1 MEFDCLAPNELPHVT
16 RLYTA
21 YLSGAKKLSEFY
33 PHPPTLAAISS
44 VSRERKRERRYSP
57 EMRAAIANILARQN
71 ADISA
76 AGMHPAVERNLA
88 SFREG
93 AMAVVTGQQAG
104 LFGGPAYT
112 FYKALTAIRLVQ
124 ELHHRGIEAVPIF
137 WIASEDHDLAEV
149 SACDWLTS
157 HGVKRLQW
165 QPTSSEVAGRSVGR
179 VRLDD
184 PIVELAKK
192 AAESLEGPAAEEIAE
207 AITAAYQPAETFGSA
222 FAKLLRALTDRFGLI
237 LLDPLDE
244 KLHQLAAPLLGRVVE
259 QQSAL
264 SAELAERGKRLEKAG
279 YHAQVKVGAASTLL
293 FGTENGKR
301 VAVRQKNGEFLLGE
315 NSADGANLRVQ
326 INNDPGA
333 FSPNAL
339 LRPVVQDTLLP
350 TVAYVAGPAEIAY
363 FAQSQVV
370 YHHVGATMPVIVPR
384 ASFTLIEP
392 YVERL
397 LEKYGLEFRDHVL
410 GGRQSL
416 RKQLELNSL
425 PRGLNEKFEKGEAE
439 VRELLASLRK
449 PITKLDST
457 LGGATDTTSRK
468 IIFQLQKLRA
478 KTARAR
484 DLRDGVLTRHE
495 KIIRDALYP
504 SNHLQERA
512 LSLLPFLARHGMELL
527 DTLARHAGIGSP
539 AHQIARL

>member
-21 YLSGAKKLSEFY
+21 YLTGAKKLSEFY

-44 VSRERKRERRYSP
+44 VSRERKRDARYP
-57 EMRAAIANILARQN
+57 GEMRSALARILSTQN
-71 ADISA
+71 ERISA
-76 AGMHPAVERNLA
+76 SGLHPAVQRNLA

-112 FYKALTAIRLVQ
+112 FYKALTAVRLVQ

-157 HGVKRLQW
+157 HGVERFQW
-165 QPTSSEVAGRSVGR
+165 QPASSDVAGRSVGR
-179 VRLDD
+179 VPLGE

-192 AAESLEGPAAEEIAE
+192 AAESLEGPASKEIAE
-207 AITAAYQPAETFGSA
+207 AISAAYRPAETFGTA
-222 FAKLLRALTDRFGLI
+222 FAKLLRALTERFGLI
-237 LLDPLDE
+237 VLDPLDQE
-244 KLHQLAAPLLGRVVE
+244 LHELAAPLLGRVVA

-264 SAELAERGKRLEKAG
+264 TSELSERGKRLERAG
-279 YHAQVKVGAASTLL
+279 YHAQVKVSATSTLL

-301 VAVRQKNGEFLLGE
+301 VAIRQKNGEFLLGE
-315 NSADGANLRVQ
+315 QWADAANLQRR
-326 INNDPGA
+326 IAKDPVA

-350 TVAYVAGPAEIAY
+350 TIAYVAGPAEIAY
-363 FAQSQVV
+363 FAQSQVI
-370 YHHVGATMPVIVPR
+370 YQHLGTTMPVIVPR

-397 LEKYGLEFRDHVL
+397 LEKYGLELRDHIL
-410 GGRQSL
+410 GGRQLL
-416 RKQLELNSL
+416 RKRLELNSI
-425 PRGLNEKFEKGEAE
+425 PRGLKEKFDMAEAE
-439 VRELLASLRK
+439 ILELLASLK
-449 PITKLDST
+449 KSITKLDST
-457 LGGATDTTSRK
+457 LGGAVDTGSRK
-468 IIFQLQKLRA
+468 ILYQLQKLRA
-478 KTARAR
+478 KTGRAR
-484 DLRDGVLTRHE
+484 DLRDRILTRHE
-495 KIIRDALYP
+495 EIIRDALYP

-512 LSLLPFLARHGMELL
+512 LSLLPFLARHGTDLL
-527 DTLARHAGIGSP
+527 DTLARHAGIGTP

>member
-21 YLSGAKKLSEFY
+21 YLSGAKKLCEFY

-57 EMRAAIANILARQN
+57 EMRAAVANILARQN
-71 ADISA
+71 GDISP
-76 AGMHPAVERNLA
+76 AGMHPAIERNLA

-124 ELHHRGIEAVPIF
+124 ELHHRGVEAVPIF

-157 HGVKRLQW
+157 HGVEHLQW
-165 QPTSSEVAGRSVGR
+165 QAASPDVSGRSVGR
-179 VRLDD
+179 VPLREE
-184 PIVELAKK
+184 IVDLARR
-192 AAESLEGPAAEEIAE
+192 AAESLEGPACEEIAE
-207 AITAAYQPAETFGSA
+207 ALTTAYQPAETFGTA
-222 FAKLLRALTDRFGLI
+222 FAKLLRALTGRFGLI
-237 LLDPLDE
+237 LLDPLDA
-244 KLHQLAAPLLGRVVE
+244 KLHELAAPLLERVVE

-264 SAELAERGKRLEKAG
+264 SSELAERGKRLERAG

-301 VAVRQKNGEFLLGE
+301 VAIRQKNGEFLLGE
-315 NSADGANLRVQ
+315 TSADGANLRRR
-326 INNDPGA
+326 INEDPAG

-350 TVAYVAGPAEIAY
+350 TIAYVAGPAEIAY

-370 YHHVGATMPVIVPR
+370 YQHLGATMPVIVPR
-384 ASFTLIEP
+384 ASFTLIGP

-397 LEKYGLEFRDHVL
+397 IEKHSLDLRRDVL
-410 GGRQSL
+410 GGRQLL
-416 RKQLELNSL
+416 RKRLELNSL
-425 PRGLNEKFEKGEAE
+425 PRGMTEKFQQGGEEISE
-439 VRELLASLRK
+439 VLANLRK

-457 LGGATDTTSRK
+457 LGGAVDTASRK

-478 KTARAR
+478 KTSRAR

-504 SNHLQERA
+504 SNHLQERV
-512 LSLLPFLARHGMELL
+512 LSLLPFLARHGADLL
-527 DTLARHAGIGSP
+527 DVLARHAGISTP